1 MNVPSTFSFFG
12 MRKPLPQGD
21 YEGKIVDFTFK
32 EMVAKS
38 SGKPYTAFSAKVEI
52 AGETH
57 FVNLSLDPTEVGKST
72 NSLIKQLAVQTG
84 KTEKELIE
92 LCQNPVDFFNLA
104 KDKVVHL
111 ISTEKGYLDVWSPD
125 APTKTVDQS
134 QVINPSDIPF

>member
-12 MRKPLPQGD
+12 MRKTLPQGD
-21 YEGKIVDFTFK
+21 YEGKIVDFIFK
-32 EMVAKS
+32 EMVSKA
-38 SGKPYTAFSAKVEI
+38 GKPYTSFSAKVEI

-125 APTKTVDQS
+125 APPKTVDQS